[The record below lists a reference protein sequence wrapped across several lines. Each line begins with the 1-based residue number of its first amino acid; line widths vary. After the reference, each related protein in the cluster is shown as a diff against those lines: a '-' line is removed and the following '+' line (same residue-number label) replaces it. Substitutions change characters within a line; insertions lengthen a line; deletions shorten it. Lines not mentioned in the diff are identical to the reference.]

1 MDFNYFP
8 NIYTINNVHII
19 TIQRYTRGFLYRIK
33 KLPLM
38 LYVIQDFLSKQN
50 YNFININN
58 DGRINSNFDEEE
70 IINILIQKYGSKIKK
85 PAIRNWFDVAIYDNY
100 YGWLP
105 VNIKSTT
112 TITSDN
118 VGNLALC
125 VYAYTN
131 CELDLNSHYDN
142 GQMATILFDKL
153 KKREYNKKYKK
164 DYYFLVL
171 NKNDN
176 KSIIINSVKGL
187 THLTPN
193 INNLPFQVK
202 WLKNSEFCYKN
213 IIYSIEQ
220 FINTIKNPRPSWK
233 ETFLANI
240 RNNF

>member
-1 MDFNYFP
+1 MIKNKYKK
-8 NIYTINNVHII
+8 VQGI
-19 TIQRYTRGFLYRIK
+19 T
-33 KLPLM
+33 
-38 LYVIQDFLSKQN
+38 N
-50 YNFININN
+50 
-58 DGRINSNFDEEE
+58 
-70 IINILIQKYGSKIKK
+70 
-85 PAIRNWFDVAIYDNY
+85 
-100 YGWLP
+100 
-105 VNIKSTT
+105 
-112 TITSDN
+112 
-118 VGNLALC
+118 
-125 VYAYTN
+125 
-131 CELDLNSHYDN
+131 
-142 GQMATILFDKL
+142 
-153 KKREYNKKYKK
+153 KK